1 MSRSFTKSIKS
12 GTSIFYVFM
21 KIVVLR
27 WTGIVSAIVLCAIAA
42 QTQSFATGESSG
54 SLGKDKLRVSKEA
67 PKAYDNDNL
76 PSAADT
82 VSVVGTSAKEISKDS
97 NSLGSNEVQST
108 AIRGSDPDSSPNRP
122 NNTSGEI
129 KPGQSPGERE
139 QAYAEWS
146 KRIRTER
153 KNVNQLAWELD
164 DLKHNPPAS
173 VAIFH
178 LWPDDQLYLQSI
190 TEKQNA
196 LDGART
202 ALSRLE
208 DEARKA
214 GVPSSFIDDDENDG
228 ARESPRESKKTYDN
242 VILQQ
247 QVRKAGTSPPEN
259 EADGDGKSAGQN
271 SDLSLSSINGDL
283 NHNDKSKGEIK
294 TGQSPEERQKAY
306 AYWQK
311 QVQQREDRIDRLTRE
326 RDDLKKNIPTAV
338 IMHLWPED
346 QIYLQIVADKQKA
359 LEQAKRDLSDFQE
372 QARKSGVPSS
382 FR

>member
-1 MSRSFTKSIKS
+1 
-12 GTSIFYVFM
+12 M

-108 AIRGSDPDSSPNRP
+108 AIRGSDPDNSPNRP

-190 TEKQNA
+190 TEKQKA
-196 LDGART
+196 LDGARA
-202 ALSRLE
+202 ALSDLE
-208 DEARKA
+208 DQARRS
-214 GVPSSFIDDDENDG
+214 GVPSSLIDGGENGG
-228 ARESPRESKKTYDN
+228 APESPGESQKTYDE
-242 VILQQ
+242 VIVQQ
-247 QVRKAGTSPPEN
+247 QIRKARASHEN
-259 EADGDGKSAGQN
+259 ESDTNGKSAVQN
-271 SDLSLSSINGDL
+271 SALSLSGING
-283 NHNDKSKGEIK
+283 NPNQNDKTNGEIK
-294 TGQSPEERQKAY
+294 PGQSPEDRKKAY
-306 AYWQK
+306 VYWHK
-311 QVQQREDRIDRLTRE
+311 QIQQREDRIDQLTRE
-326 RDDLKKNIPTAV
+326 LDDLKKNVPTAV

-346 QIYLQIVADKQKA
+346 QKYLQILADKQKA
-359 LEQAKRDLSDFQE
+359 VEQAKADFSDFQE
-372 QARKSGVPSS
+372 QARKLGVPSS
-382 FR
+382 FREER

>member
-1 MSRSFTKSIKS
+1 
-12 GTSIFYVFM
+12 M
-21 KIVVLR
+21 KLGVLR
-27 WTGIVSAIVLCAIAA
+27 WTGIVCAVVLCAIAA
-42 QTQSFATGESSG
+42 QAESLTTGESSG
-54 SLGKDKLRVSKEA
+54 SAGKGNPCVSKH
-67 PKAYDNDNL
+67 PKTYDDDNL
-76 PSAADT
+76 PSAADN
-82 VSVVGTSAKEISKDS
+82 VSVVGTSTKEIAEDS
-97 NSLGSNEVQST
+97 DRPGKNEAPGT
-108 AIRGSDPDSSPNRP
+108 ATRVPDPDNSPDRQ

-129 KPGQSPGERE
+129 KPGQSPGERK
-139 QAYAEWS
+139 QAYAAWR
-146 KRIRTER
+146 KRIRNER
-153 KNVNQLAWELD
+153 KNVNHLAWELD
-164 DLKHNPPAS
+164 DLKHNAPAS